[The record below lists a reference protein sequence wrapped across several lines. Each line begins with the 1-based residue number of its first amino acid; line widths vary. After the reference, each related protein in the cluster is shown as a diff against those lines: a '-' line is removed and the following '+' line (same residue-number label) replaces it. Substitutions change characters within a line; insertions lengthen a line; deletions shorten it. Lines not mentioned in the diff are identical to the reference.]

1 MESKIVENRLQE
13 ARLIAV
19 IRSKD
24 KQDACQQIESLL
36 DKGIRAVEVTYTTP
50 GASDIIET
58 FRNRDD
64 ILIGAG
70 TVITAQQAGEAA
82 EAGAQFIVSPGFSAD
97 LAEHLSFVKTHYI
110 PGVLTPSEIMEALTF
125 GFTTLKLFPSGV
137 FGLPFMKS
145 LAGPFPQVTFI
156 PTGGIHP
163 SEVPDWLRAGAG
175 AVGVGSQLGSCSKED
190 LQAVFQV

>member
-1 MESKIVENRLQE
+1 MESKIVENRLKE

-19 IRSKD
+19 IRSQD
-24 KQDACQQIESLL
+24 KQEACRQIESLL
-36 DKGIRAVEVTYTTP
+36 NKGIRAVEVTYTTP
-50 GASDIIET
+50 GASEIIES
-58 FRNRDD
+58 FRNREG

-82 EAGAQFIVSPGFSAD
+82 EAGAQFIVSPGFSPD
-97 LAEHLSFVKTHYI
+97 LAEHLSFLKIHYI
-110 PGVLTPSEIMEALTF
+110 PGVLTPSEIMEALTC
-125 GFTTLKLFPSGV
+125 GYTTLKLFPSGV
-137 FGLPFMKS
+137 FGIPFMKN

-163 SEVPDWLRAGAG
+163 SEVPDWLKAGAG
-175 AVGVGSQLGSCSKED
+175 AVGVGSQLDSCSKDD